1 MKKTLTVSI
10 ALLAAIV
17 MLAACT
23 PQTGQKQV
31 TTPVSTFTGGD
42 DMKKFSSRQ
51 EILDFLKE
59 NSGAGSAASYGGIG
73 RSGGI
78 MMETAMAAPP
88 MAKSADAAAS
98 SSASGAGAAGYSRT
112 NVQVEGVDEA
122 DFVKND
128 GKYIYAISGNKLV
141 IVDAFPAEDAGIVSE
156 TKIDG
161 YSQQLFV
168 NGDHLV
174 AFVNRGEEVPSI
186 AKYDIIPRPA
196 YQQRV
201 HALLYDISDRSDPKL
216 LKDYNLAGNFLSARM
231 IGDYVYFIAQDGV
244 RYYTT
249 MVDVPVVKEASSI
262 AVQPDIFY
270 FPQPEDNYNFNT
282 VMSFNIK
289 DESEEPQAKSFMMGW
304 ASTVYVSEDAIY
316 IAYQKN
322 YPYRYYEQ
330 YNEERFYD
338 VIVPLLPSD
347 ARDSINGIKGD
358 GSLNADEKWDRISS
372 VLEDMYNAMDEGSKE
387 DFVER
392 MQKAIREYEVRKDE
406 ERRKTVIHKIA
417 IDDGDLEYVAKG
429 EVKGYLLN
437 QFSLDEHEG
446 RLRVATT
453 FDSWAADDYVQYN
466 SVYVL
471 DGQMDLAGSLERIA
485 PDERIY
491 STRFIGDRLYMVTFK
506 RVDPFFVIDLS
517 GTDPRILGEL
527 KLPGFSDY
535 LHPYD
540 GDHIIGVGKETAENE
555 WGGVSTKGIK
565 IALFDVSDVSNPKNQ
580 AVYSIGEA
588 GTDSEA
594 LNDHKAFLF
603 DKEKSLLVLP
613 VREIRGEAKYD
624 PRYGYY
630 RQNVW
635 QGAYVLGLT
644 PEDGFTL
651 KGKVTHSEGDEQ
663 QWGWY
668 GSPSAVRRALYMD
681 DILYTVSG
689 KYIKANGLEDMEE
702 VATVKLP
709 YEGEQPYPYPV
720 PMASE
725 GVMAK

>member
-1 MKKTLTVSI
+1 MKKTLTVFI

-23 PQTGQKQV
+23 PQAGQKQS
-31 TTPVSTFTGGD
+31 TTPLSSLTGGD

-51 EILDFLKE
+51 EVIDFLKE
-59 NSGAGSAASYGGIG
+59 NSGAGSASPYGGIG
-73 RSGGI
+73 RSGAI
-78 MMETAMAAPP
+78 METALAAAP

-98 SSASGAGAAGYSRT
+98 SGSSAQAADYSQT

-128 GKYIYAISGNKLV
+128 GKYIYTITGDKLV
-141 IVDAFPAEDAGIVSE
+141 IVDAYPAGDADIVSE
-156 TKIDG
+156 TKING

-168 NGDHLV
+168 NGDRLV
-174 AFVNRGEEVPSI
+174 VFVNRGEEAPSI
-186 AKYDIIPRPA
+186 AKYDIIPRPT
-196 YQQRV
+196 YQQKV
-201 HALLYDISDRSDPKL
+201 HALLYDISDRADPKL

-231 IGDYVYFIAQDGV
+231 IGDYVYFIVQDGV
-244 RYYTT
+244 RYYTRT
-249 MVDVPVVKEASSI
+249 VDVPVVKEASSVV
-262 AVQPDIFY
+262 VQPDIFY

-282 VMSFNIK
+282 VMSFNIG

-304 ASTVYVSEDAIY
+304 ASTVYVSEDTIY

-330 YNEERFYD
+330 YSEERFYD

-347 ARDSINGIKGD
+347 ARNKINGIRD
-358 GSLNADEKWDRISS
+358 DSSLSADEKWDRIAS
-372 VLEDMYNAMDEGSKE
+372 VLEDMYNAMDESGKN

-392 MQKAIREYEVRKDE
+392 MQEAIQEYELKKDE
-406 ERRKTVIHKIA
+406 ERRRTVIHKIA
-417 IDDGDLEYVAKG
+417 IDDGSMEYVAKG

-437 QFSLDEHEG
+437 QFSLDEHDG

-453 FDSWAADDYVQYN
+453 FDSWTANEQVQYN
-466 SVYVL
+466 NVYVL
-471 DGQMDLAGSLERIA
+471 DGQMDVVGSLEKIA

-540 GDHIIGVGKETAENE
+540 EDHIIGVGKETADNE

-603 DKEKSLLVLP
+603 DREKNLLVLP

-624 PRYGYY
+624 TRYGYY

-644 PEDGFTL
+644 LDDGFAL

-681 DILYTVSG
+681 DTLYTVSG
-689 KYIKANGLEDMEE
+689 KYIKANDLADMEE
-702 VATVKLP
+702 IATVKLP
-709 YEGEQPYPYPV
+709 YAEDQPYPYPV
-720 PMASE
+720 PMMSE
-725 GVMAK
+725 GVMVK